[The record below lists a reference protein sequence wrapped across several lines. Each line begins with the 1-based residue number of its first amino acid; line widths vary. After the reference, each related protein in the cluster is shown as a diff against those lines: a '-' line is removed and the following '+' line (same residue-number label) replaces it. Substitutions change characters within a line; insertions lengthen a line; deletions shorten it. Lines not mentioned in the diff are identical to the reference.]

1 MPLTG
6 TGIVVILAGITL
18 DRILKAVNK
27 ISAPCAV
34 EITARICI
42 TASLLN
48 LLVVSIK
55 VFCFSLIRIMYLTS
69 TSPDF

>member
-18 DRILKAVNK
+18 VKVVNK

-34 EITARICI
+34 EITVRICI

-69 TSPDF
+69 TFPDF